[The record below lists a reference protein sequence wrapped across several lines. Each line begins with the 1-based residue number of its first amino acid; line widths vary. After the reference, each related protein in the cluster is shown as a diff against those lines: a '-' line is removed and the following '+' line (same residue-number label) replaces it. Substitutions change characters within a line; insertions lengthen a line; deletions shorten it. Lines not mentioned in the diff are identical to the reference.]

1 MLILFFALMAG
12 YAIGRLMPKGDLA
25 LGICVPA
32 SIALYAGF
40 RLLTTGIPDAMTV
53 LVVGAVQAP
62 ILMLG
67 VFLAR
72 RGGQRNSFESE

>member
-1 MLILFFALMAG
+1 MLVLFFALMAG
-12 YAIGRLMPKGDLA
+12 YAIGKFSPKGDMA
-25 LGICVPA
+25 LGLCIPA

-40 RLLTTGIPDAMTV
+40 KLLTTGMPDAMTI

-72 RGGQRNSFESE
+72 RGSQHNNFEA